1 MRIVIA
7 LGGNALLRR
16 GEPLTAAN
24 QRQNIKTAAEA
35 LAPLA
40 LKHELVI
47 THGNG
52 PQVGLL
58 ALQNAAYKA
67 DEMYPLDILDAE
79 TEGMIGYLIEQEL
92 VNLLP
97 PNRQCATLL
106 TQIEV
111 DRNDPAFK
119 HPTKPIGPIY
129 DAAAAKRLETE
140 RNWRIAADG
149 KHYRR
154 VVASPRPIRI
164 LEQRVIDLLVSQG
177 IIVICAGG
185 GGIPV
190 ISQEDGALI
199 GVEAVIDKDLASAL
213 LAQEMQADLLLL
225 LTDVD
230 AVYQNWGEANTC
242 AIKRISPQAI
252 KTFSFAPGSMAPKVQ
267 AAIEFV
273 EQSGGAACI
282 GSLGDAAAVINGE
295 AGTLISKEETE
306 TVWWD

>member
-16 GEPLTAAN
+16 GEPLTADN
-24 QRQNIKTAAEA
+24 QRHNIKMAAEA

-40 LKHELVI
+40 LEHELVI

-58 ALQNAAYKA
+58 ALQSAAYKS
-67 DEMYPLDILDAE
+67 DEIYPLDILDAE

-92 VNLLP
+92 INLLP
-97 PNRQCATLL
+97 PDRRCATLL

-111 DRNDPAFK
+111 APNDPAFK
-119 HPTKPIGPIY
+119 HPSKPIGPVY
-129 DAAAAKRLETE
+129 DEAEAKILADE
-140 RNWRIAADG
+140 RNWSIAVDG
-149 KHYRR
+149 EHYRR
-154 VVASPRPIRI
+154 VVASPRPVRI
-164 LEQRVIDLLVSQG
+164 FEQSVIDLLVSQG

-185 GGIPV
+185 GGIPT
-190 ISQEDGALI
+190 ICREDGTLV
-199 GVEAVIDKDLASAL
+199 GVEAVIDKDMASSL
-213 LAQEMQADLLLL
+213 LAQELEADLLLM

-230 AVYQNWGEANTC
+230 AVYQNWGEVNAR
-242 AIKRISPQAI
+242 AFKRISPQAI
-252 KTFSFAPGSMAPKVQ
+252 KAFSFAPGSMGPKVQ

-273 EQSGGAACI
+273 ELSGGLACI
-282 GSLGDAAAVINGE
+282 GTLKDATAIINGE
-295 AGTLISKEETE
+295 AGTLISKEVSR